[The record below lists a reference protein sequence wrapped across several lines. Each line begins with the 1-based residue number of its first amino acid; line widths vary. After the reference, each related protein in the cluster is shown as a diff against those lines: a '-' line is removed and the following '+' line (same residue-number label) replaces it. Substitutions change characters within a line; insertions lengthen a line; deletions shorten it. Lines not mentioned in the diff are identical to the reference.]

1 MGREKSE
8 EILAGIRNELVITD
22 MSMGLWF
29 DYRPMMGL
37 LSEQRPARK
46 TGHWEPRTR
55 SITQANETVRTII
68 ALKRQLI

>member
-8 EILAGIRNELVITD
+8 QMLAGIRNELVITD

-29 DYRPMMGL
+29 DYWPMMGL
-37 LSEQRPARK
+37 LSEQQPARQ

-55 SITQANETVRTII
+55 SATHANETVRTII